1 MCTEIRPFGILVQ
14 FNYANV
20 VMNIYGFNDASVM
33 LLNSLDL
40 DFIIVRTPAQ
50 FILHH
55 PDIQANTKKVKKH
68 QNPLSFSSLNAI
80 V

>member
-33 LLNSLDL
+33 LLNSLDSVI
-40 DFIIVRTPAQ
+40 FW
-50 FILHH
+50 IL
-55 PDIQANTKKVKKH
+55 
-68 QNPLSFSSLNAI
+68 
-80 V
+80 